1 MGTWLVFRASYS
13 NELSGVMVKDTI
25 KPARFCQAGFMF
37 VRSQLLNCTLGV
49 LGIKSKNQSQKTK

>member
-25 KPARFCQAGFMF
+25 KPARFCQAGFMLF
-37 VRSQLLNCTLGV
+37 FS
-49 LGIKSKNQSQKTK
+49 IFKSTFNKKIDSYDNRRNQYN